1 MNALAASNFK
11 RIGDCDLYCAG
22 CFNLR
27 FAVPGEGRGG
37 GAVKVYIYILVMA
50 VTTYLIRALPLTLL
64 KKPIENRFLK
74 SFLHYVPTACLTA
87 MTFPAIL
94 SATDHMISGALGLAI
109 AVLLSLKKK
118 SLIVVAVASCA
129 AVFLTEQLLKLI

>member
-1 MNALAASNFK
+1 MS
-11 RIGDCDLYCAG
+11 IYLY
-22 CFNLR
+22 
-27 FAVPGEGRGG
+27 V
-37 GAVKVYIYILVMA
+37 LVMA

-64 KKPIENRFLK
+64 KKPIRSRFLR

-94 SATDHMISGALGLAI
+94 YATDHVISGAAGLAI
-109 AVLLSLKKK
+109 GIFLAFKNK

-129 AVFLTEQLLKLI
+129 AVFLTEQLMRFL

>member
-1 MNALAASNFK
+1 M
-11 RIGDCDLYCAG
+11 
-22 CFNLR
+22 
-27 FAVPGEGRGG
+27 
-37 GAVKVYIYILVMA
+37 KVYLYVLVMA

-64 KKPIENRFLK
+64 KKPIQNKFLK

-94 SATDHMISGALGLAI
+94 YATEHVVSGAIGFAIGILLAI
-109 AVLLSLKKK
+109 KKQ

-129 AVFLTEQLLKLI
+129 AVFLPELLLKFL